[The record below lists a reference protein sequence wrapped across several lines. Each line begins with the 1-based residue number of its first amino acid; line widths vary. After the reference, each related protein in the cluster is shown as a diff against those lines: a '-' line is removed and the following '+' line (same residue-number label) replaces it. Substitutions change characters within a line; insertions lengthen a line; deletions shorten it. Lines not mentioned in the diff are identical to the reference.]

1 MKVLVTGHDG
11 YIGSLLTRMLADEGH
26 DVVGLDT
33 YYFEGCVL
41 GEYEDE
47 LPCIRKDLRD
57 VVVSDLEGFDAVC
70 HLAALSNDPLG
81 DLRPE
86 LTYDIN
92 HAGSLRLAELAK
104 DAGVTRFVFS
114 SSCSLYGS
122 SGNEKPLTEEARF
135 CPLTPYAESKVQ
147 LEHDL
152 AALADDRFSPTF
164 MRNCTAYGASPKL
177 RGDIVLNNLT
187 AWAFTTGKVRILSD
201 GTPWRPLVH
210 VEDICRV
217 FAAALTAPREAIHNQ
232 AFNVGRD
239 DENYQVRD
247 LAEIVE
253 RIVPNCEIEYA
264 GQGGPDP
271 RSYRVD
277 FSKLI
282 CTFPE
287 LELRWTAEQGA
298 QQLYEAY
305 RAGGLT
311 REQLEGE
318 RYIRLNRL
326 KGLIGEGRLDET
338 LRWKPVGVPAALVN
352 VDTFTGHGVTI
363 GG

>member
-11 YIGSLLTRMLADEGH
+11 YIGALLTRILVDDGH
-26 DVVGLDT
+26 EAVGLDT
-33 YYFEGCVL
+33 FYFEGCTL
-41 GEYEDE
+41 GRHKDDSAY
-47 LPCIRKDLRD
+47 IRKDLRD
-57 VVVSDLEGFDAVC
+57 VTPSDLAGFDAVC

-81 DLRPE
+81 DLHPE

-92 HAGSLRLAELAK
+92 HAGSLRLARLAK
-104 DAGVTRFVFS
+104 DAGVTRLVFS

-122 SGNEKPLTEEARF
+122 NDSDEPLTEEARF
-135 CPLTPYAESKVQ
+135 FPLTPYAESKVE

-152 AALADDRFSPTF
+152 AAMADDRFSPTY
-164 MRNCTAYGASPKL
+164 MRNCTAYGVSPKL

-187 AWAFTTGKVRILSD
+187 AWAFTTGKVKILSD

-210 VEDICRV
+210 VEDICRAFLAV
-217 FAAALTAPREAIHNQ
+217 LKAPREAVHNE
-232 AFNVGRD
+232 AFNIGRD

-264 GQGGPDP
+264 GDGSPDP

-277 FSKLI
+277 FGKLRR
-282 CTFPE
+282 TFPE
-287 LELRWTAEQGA
+287 LELRWTAEKGA
-298 QQLYEAY
+298 RELYEAY
-305 RAGGLT
+305 RTNGLT
-311 REQLEGE
+311 REQLEGDP
-318 RYIRLNRL
+318 YIRLNRL
-326 KGLIGEGRLDET
+326 KRLIREERLDES
-338 LRWKPVGVPAALVN
+338 LRWKPVGVPATVMPAGSTADQITMV
-352 VDTFTGHGVTI
+352 